1 MGVDFAELVA
11 DDYTWVSRQAFRDPE
26 IHAAEQERIF
36 KRCWMF
42 LGHESQVP
50 EPGDFFTTYMGEEAV
65 IVTRGLDGALHAL
78 VNSCRHRGMR
88 VCRADRGNTKRFS
101 CPYHSWTYNA
111 NGELIGVP
119 RRKEGYYDEIDLSQ
133 NGLIQAAQVD
143 SYKGLIFATFAADAP
158 SLLHYLGDMA
168 WYMDLI
174 LDRDG
179 GTELIPGIH
188 KWVVRANWKLPCDNN
203 AGDWYHVA
211 FAHGSSARLN
221 QNPNQF
227 DEDDNRLQI
236 SAETGHTL
244 CAYQYPAGKQWMG
257 AQHQPRILNEYFEET
272 AERRAK
278 LLGPDK
284 DRMHFIAGNVFPNF
298 SWIPGSYTIR
308 QYHPRGPDKTEVWSY
323 CLVDAAAPREVKD
336 AMKRMYTNSFGPSGL
351 LEQDDGENWTGC
363 SASSNKPVMGRQSF
377 NYQMGVGH
385 EWHKPGVPG
394 QHVGRATSEVVQRS
408 FYRRWL
414 QEMTGQ
420 SERRL
425 RVVAQ
430 ER

>member
-1 MGVDFAELVA
+1 MALDFAQLVA
-11 DDYTWVSRQAFRDPE
+11 DDCTWVSRQAFRDPE

-36 KRCWMF
+36 KRCWLF
-42 LGHESQVP
+42 LGHESQVA
-50 EPGDFFTTYMGEEAV
+50 EPGDFFTSYMGEEPV
-65 IVTRGLDGALHAL
+65 IVTRGADGALHVL

-88 VCRADRGNTKRFS
+88 VCRADRGHTKRFS
-101 CPYHSWTYNA
+101 CSYHAWTYNT
-111 NGELIGVP
+111 NGDLIGVP
-119 RRKEGYYDEIDLSQ
+119 KRNEGYYGEIDLSQ
-133 NGLIQAAQVD
+133 NGLIRAAQVD

-168 WYMDLI
+168 WFMDVI
-174 LDRDG
+174 LEREG

-188 KWVVRANWKLPCDNN
+188 KWVVRANWKLACDNN
-203 AGDWYHVA
+203 AGDWYHVPVS
-211 FAHGSSARLN
+211 HGSMARLN
-221 QNPNQF
+221 RNPAQF
-227 DEDDNRLQI
+227 DEDDNRLQV

-244 CAYQYPAGKQWMG
+244 AAYHYAPGERWMG
-257 AQHQPRILNEYFEET
+257 AQHQPRILSEWFEAT
-272 AERRAK
+272 AARQAE
-278 LLGPDK
+278 LLGPEK
-284 DRMHFIAGNVFPNF
+284 DRVQFIAGNVFPNF
-298 SWIPGSYTIR
+298 GWIPGSYTIR

-363 SASSNKPVMGRQSF
+363 AKSAGNPVMGRESF

-385 EWHKPGVPG
+385 EWHVNELPA

-408 FYRRWL
+408 FYRRWR

-420 SERRL
+420 SERVL
-425 RVVAQ
+425 RIVAR
-430 ER
+430 EG